1 MGKMKRINVKSSQ
14 IKSIGYDKDEKIL
27 EIEFKKG
34 TVYQYSDIYHEVYM
48 ELITAKSVGSFFMR
62 NINKKYEYKKV
73 S

>member
-1 MGKMKRINVKSSQ
+1 MKRINVKSSQ

-34 TVYQYSDIYHEVYM
+34 TVYQYSDIYYEVYM

-62 NINKKYEYKKV
+62 NINKKYKYEKA